1 MLVGSKISIMAIH
14 FRIVGFEIAK
24 CTARTAQHNS
34 LRLTRDSTKPTA
46 GHDLL
51 AANEAFLLPCIVT
64 SQVPNLLF
72 ERFHPT
78 CQPRPGEWLDFGFSR
93 PVKVP
98 IPKWKS
104 FWKIDRN

>member
-1 MLVGSKISIMAIH
+1 MLVGSKIPIMAIH

-24 CTARTAQHNS
+24 RTARTAQHNS

-64 SQVPNLLF
+64 LQAPNLLF
-72 ERFHPT
+72 
-78 CQPRPGEWLDFGFSR
+78 
-93 PVKVP
+93 
-98 IPKWKS
+98 
-104 FWKIDRN
+104 